1 MELKKKLRGLQ
12 VIEKAEGSFLAKG
25 HRVPHSSYHR
35 ISTQSTY
42 LQIPKL
48 FKIPLNVSCA
58 CPGVPVLF
66 QLTR

>member
-25 HRVPHSSYHR
+25 HRVPHSSHHR

-48 FKIPLNVSCA
+48 FKIP
-58 CPGVPVLF
+58 
-66 QLTR
+66 